1 MKKALLALLIASMIL
16 TSGCSNNQTSGNNN
30 SDSNTE
36 VTTPDKHEFVQIK
49 ESPDK
54 YTAYI
59 KDYVSRNCATVG
71 YESMG
76 GDRNDYVGK
85 GYIHLVM
92 ITENGEY
99 VGVTDE
105 ELKNYV
111 VVAQSL
117 SPNTEVKFTFQ
128 KNSDGEEYDNLIEW
142 QNISEIVLKVK
153 QVGSK
158 EKTTDKGMIAINPD
172 PDKYTSYVKD
182 YVGRNLASCG
192 YISMGGDFRD
202 VYGESNIKL
211 VIVPDDGSYFDLE
224 DENIE
229 ELLKEY
235 VVTGQ
240 SASPNTEIKFE
251 FAKNSEGKEYSWTS
265 WQSREEIELYITLID
280 KNK

>member
-1 MKKALLALLIASMIL
+1 MKKTVLVLIMVLIFIF
-16 TSGCSNNQTSGNNN
+16 SGCSNNQSSENSNSGTS
-30 SDSNTE
+30 TE
-36 VTTPDKHEFVQIK
+36 VTTPEKHEFVQIK

-76 GDRNDYVGK
+76 GDRNDYIGN

-117 SPNTEVKFTFQ
+117 NPNTEVKFTFQ

-153 QVGSK
+153 PVGSK
-158 EKTTDKGMIAINPD
+158 DTTTDKGMTAINPD
-172 PDKYTSYVKD
+172 SDKYTTYVKD
-182 YVGRNLASCG
+182 YVGRNLARCG
-192 YISMGGDFRD
+192 YISMAGDFRD

-211 VIVPDDGSYFDLE
+211 IIVTDDGSYIDLA
-224 DENIE
+224 DENVE
-229 ELLKEY
+229 EVLKQY

-240 SASPNTEIKFE
+240 SASPNTEIKLE
-251 FAKNSEGKEYSWTS
+251 FAKSSDGKEYSWTS
-265 WQSREEIELYITLID
+265 WQSREEIELYVSHLESR
-280 KNK
+280 

>member
-1 MKKALLALLIASMIL
+1 MKKIILIVITITLLLI
-16 TSGCSNNQTSGNNN
+16 SGCSNSATSENT
-30 SDSNTE
+30 DSESNAEE
-36 VTTPDKHEFVQIK
+36 VTETHVFEQIK

-76 GDRNDYVGK
+76 GDRNDHVGT

-92 ITENGEY
+92 VTESGDY

-105 ELKNYV
+105 ELKQYV
-111 VVAQSL
+111 VVSQNL
-117 SPNTEVKFTFQ
+117 KPNTEVKLTFQ
-128 KNSDGEEYDNLIEW
+128 KDSDGNEYDNLIEW
-142 QNISEIVLKVK
+142 QNINEIVLKVK
-153 QVGSK
+153 LVGSK
-158 EKTTDKGMIAINPD
+158 ETTTDKGMTAINID

-182 YVGRNLASCG
+182 YTGRNLASCG

-211 VIVPDDGSYFDLE
+211 IVLPDDGSYFDLN

-229 ELLKEY
+229 DELKKY

-240 SASPNTEIKFE
+240 GVAPNTEIKFE
-251 FAKNSEGKEYSWTS
+251 YAKSSEGEEYSWIS
-265 WQSREEIELYITLID
+265 WQSRDEIELYV
-280 KNK
+280 KKR

>member
-1 MKKALLALLIASMIL
+1 MKKTVLVLIMVLIFIF
-16 TSGCSNNQTSGNNN
+16 SGCSNNQSSENSNSGTS
-30 SDSNTE
+30 TE
-36 VTTPDKHEFVQIK
+36 VTTPEKHEFVQIK

-76 GDRNDYVGK
+76 GDRNDYIGN

-105 ELKNYV
+105 ELKNYF

-117 SPNTEVKFTFQ
+117 NPNTEVKFTFQ

-153 QVGSK
+153 PVGSK
-158 EKTTDKGMIAINPD
+158 DTTTDKGMTAINPD

-182 YVGRNLASCG
+182 YVGRNLANCG

-211 VIVPDDGSYFDLE
+211 IIVPDDGSFFDTD
-224 DENIE
+224 DESID
-229 ELLKEY
+229 ELLKQY
-235 VVTGQ
+235 VITGQ
-240 SASPNTEIKFE
+240 SALPNTEIKFE
-251 FAKNSEGKEYSWTS
+251 FAKNSEGEEYRWTS
-265 WQSREEIELYITLID
+265 WQSREEIELYVKRIQ
-280 KNK
+280 

>member
-1 MKKALLALLIASMIL
+1 MKKALLALVIAAMIL
-16 TSGCSNNQTSGNNN
+16 TFGCSNNQTSGNNN
-30 SDSNTE
+30 SADSNTE

-49 ESPDK
+49 EAPDK

-111 VVAQSL
+111 VIAQSL

-153 QVGSK
+153 PAGSK
-158 EKTTDKGMIAINPD
+158 DKTTEKGMTAINPD

-182 YVGRNLASCG
+182 YVGRNLARCG

-211 VIVPDDGSYFDLE
+211 IIVPDDGSYFDLD

-251 FAKNSEGKEYSWTS
+251 FAKNSDGEEYSWTS
-265 WQSREEIELYITLID
+265 WQSREEIELYV
-280 KNK
+280 KKK